1 MDTDFDIALSMMNV
15 VGGALQSA
23 ESGQVV
29 TVMSPATGSLAT

>member
-1 MDTDFDIALSMMNV
+1 MDTDFDIALTMMNV

-29 TVMSPATGSLAT
+29 TVRSPATGSLAT